1 MCSFIGRARKL
12 TPPSGTETQGEML
25 KKCPLCGHE
34 WGALVKVDKWKSA
47 LYDAGQEQSR
57 MSVARQNSPILL
69 KEVPPKKIFLG
80 ESPKSWVGGR
90 EKHGFSVG
98 WGFPNAITHL
108 AECFQTEK
116 C

>member
-1 MCSFIGRARKL
+1 MNGGGPSQSPYSALMEFI
-12 TPPSGTETQGEML
+12 
-25 KKCPLCGHE
+25 HE
-34 WGALVKVDKWKSA
+34 VDKLEST

-90 EKHGFSVG
+90 EKTRFLCGVG
-98 WGFPNAITHL
+98 LP
-108 AECFQTEK
+108 
-116 C
+116 